1 MDEAIEE
8 GFDVLDALDIPD
20 DVLNG
25 YDQPFEEDSDR
36 PVYIDPGV
44 YRGQLIEWGK
54 VYNPMFKKYSLEM
67 TFALGNERLKG
78 WFNIEKSNSDTLVKA
93 GWKSDFL
100 RMYQEVFDVFLKE
113 VIGKVDY
120 KILASGIIA
129 YKRAKENS
137 LMLYK
142 NVDATLHALS
152 KIGLK
157 LAVVSDAPS
166 REAWIRI
173 CTVKLEHTFDAV
185 VTLHDK
191 GFHKPSPE
199 PFNQVIKSLNI
210 EAEEI
215 LMVGDWPE
223 RDIIGA
229 QNVGMK
235 TAFAKYGDTFDT
247 QNSGA
252 DYVLEDIS
260 DLIDIINKPNN

>member
-1 MDEAIEE
+1 MKTHTNATIRITNMSTVTKEKVFAACERIEANNEKLTQSAVRKI
-8 GFDVLDALDIPD
+8 
-20 DVLNG
+20 LNG
-25 YDQPFEEDSDR
+25 GSFTDISPLF
-36 PVYIDPGV
+36 
-44 YRGQLIEWGK
+44 
-54 VYNPMFKKYSLEM
+54 
-67 TFALGNERLKG
+67 NEYKER
-78 WFNIEKSNSDTLVKA
+78 KA
-93 GWKSDFL
+93 EAEGLQDEPL
-100 RMYQEVFDVFLKE
+100 PADMLQEVQLAA
-113 VIGKVDY
+113 
-120 KILASGIIA
+120 KII

-210 EAEEI
+210 KAEEI

-260 DLIDIINKPNN
+260 DLIDIINKTNN

>member
-1 MDEAIEE
+1 MIK
-8 GFDVLDALDIPD
+8 GVVFDLDNTLLDFMKMKDTAVRAAVSSMVFNGLDINKD
-20 DVLNG
+20 DAISKIYKIYDNKG
-25 YDQPFEEDSDR
+25 YE
-36 PVYIDPGV
+36 
-44 YRGQLIEWGK
+44 
-54 VYNPMFKKYSLEM
+54 
-67 TFALGNERLKG
+67 
-78 WFNIEKSNSDTLVKA
+78 
-93 GWKSDFL
+93 
-100 RMYQEVFDVFLKE
+100 YQEVFDVFLKE

-210 EAEEI
+210 KAEEI

-235 TAFAKYGDTFDT
+235 TGFAKYGDTFDT

-260 DLIDIINKPNN
+260 DLINIIDNTNN